1 MDVPML
7 VGLAAFAIGNGIVHD
22 LELEDVLDGEEILAG
37 HLAEGLLDRTN
48 AVEGMLNTKL
58 QASHVKCWP
67 ARARFRASRRRSQH
81 I

>member
-37 HLAEGLLDRTN
+37 HLAEGLLDR
-48 AVEGMLNTKL
+48 ASAIEGMLNTKL
-58 QASHVKCWP
+58 QASRAKCQP
-67 ARARFRASRRRSQH
+67 ARAQFRASWRRSKH